1 MLSGRLDTRQMTLCA
16 LFTALI
22 AVGAQIKVP
31 LPVVPFT
38 LQFLFTTLAGL
49 LLGGRLGALSVA
61 VYLILGLAG
70 APVFT
75 EGGGPAYLLKPSF
88 GYLIGFMLG
97 AWSTGIIAS
106 RTRPLSLKRAA
117 AASACG
123 LAVVYICGM
132 AYCYLISNFVL
143 AQPLSF
149 EALFIYC
156 FLLAVPGDILLC
168 FVEALLAV
176 RLAERS
182 PLSYVRS

>member
-1 MLSGRLDTRQMTLCA
+1 MSKGGLDTRQMILCA

-61 VYLILGLAG
+61 VYLVLGLVG

-97 AWSTGIIAS
+97 AWLTGKIAFS
-106 RTRPLSLKRAA
+106 ARRLSFKLAV
-117 AASACG
+117 AASAAG
-123 LAVVYICGM
+123 LAAVYLCGM
-132 AYCYLISNFVL
+132 AYCCLISNFVL

-168 FVEALLAV
+168 FVGALIAV

-182 PLSYVRS
+182 PLRYARS

>member
-1 MLSGRLDTRQMTLCA
+1 MSKGGLDTRQMILCA

-61 VYLILGLAG
+61 VYLVLGLVG

-75 EGGGPAYLLKPSF
+75 EGGGPAYLLKPSL

-97 AWSTGIIAS
+97 AWLTGKIAFS
-106 RTRPLSLKRAA
+106 ARRLGFKLAV
-117 AASACG
+117 AASAAG
-123 LAVVYICGM
+123 LA
-132 AYCYLISNFVL
+132 A
-143 AQPLSF
+143 
-149 EALFIYC
+149 
-156 FLLAVPGDILLC
+156 
-168 FVEALLAV
+168 VEAALDACLV
-176 RLAERS
+176 
-182 PLSYVRS
+182 

>member
-1 MLSGRLDTRQMTLCA
+1 MSKGGLDTRQMILCA

-61 VYLILGLAG
+61 VYLVLGLVG

-88 GYLIGFMLG
+88 GYLIGFIPMAVIAGIFIEKSGRKLVLG
-97 AWSTGIIAS
+97 MIGMILGT
-106 RTRPLSLKRAA
+106 
-117 AASACG
+117 
-123 LAVVYICGM
+123 AVCYIFGTVW
-132 AYCYLISNFVL
+132 FVL
-143 AQPLSF
+143 VMKTSVQA
-149 EALFIYC
+149 ALTMCVYPFIV
-156 FLLAVPGDILLC
+156 FDIIKMVLAAWIGPQIHGRLVQAGLL
-168 FVEALLAV
+168 
-176 RLAERS
+176 
-182 PLSYVRS
+182 